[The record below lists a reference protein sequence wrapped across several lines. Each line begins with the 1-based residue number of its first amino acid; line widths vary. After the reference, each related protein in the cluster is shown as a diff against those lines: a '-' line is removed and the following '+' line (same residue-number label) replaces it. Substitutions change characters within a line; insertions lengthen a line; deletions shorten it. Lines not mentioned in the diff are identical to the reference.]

1 MTPSAGPRPNPLL
14 RNLIFL
20 GLCLFGASALVAA
33 LWRPAEIEGP
43 DPRKLAS
50 VSAEDFEK
58 ELTHLNASFRDQ
70 WQKYSVEPVDAV
82 DSLAVARRLSLAL
95 TGTIPSLEEIRKL
108 EAIPEAQHIAW
119 WVEYL
124 LEDRRSADYLA
135 ERFARAYVGV
145 ENGPFL
151 VYRRNPLVS
160 WLSDQFHD
168 NRPYDELAREL
179 IASKGIWTSSPASN
193 FITVTIDQNAQ
204 KGGPDEI
211 KLAARVTRAFLGV
224 RIDCM
229 QCHDDKFGDRWKQ
242 KDFHQLAAFF
252 SEAEV
257 ALSGVRDKKGVVY
270 EARYRG
276 KTEEEPVSAKVPFA
290 EDLYPA
296 DGKGTPREKL
306 ATWVTHPENSAFA
319 RATVNRI
326 WALMFNRPLIEAVD
340 DLPLDGP
347 FPPGMEILADDLVA
361 HDFDL
366 RRLIR
371 LIATSDVYQLDSRA
385 PDSGDEVTE
394 RQRQHWAA
402 FPLTRMRPE
411 QMAGSIS
418 QSASLA
424 AIDADAHI
432 VRKLASFGEQTNF
445 VERYGDLGEDEFGE
459 TSGTIPQRLLM
470 MNGQVV
476 SERTKQNMVMNA
488 STRIGALS
496 PNNGIAVDTA
506 FLATLTRPPTTD
518 ERKHFVSTL
527 EGTEGDAR
535 ARAMEDVY
543 WTLLNS
549 TEFSWNH

>member
-1 MTPSAGPRPNPLL
+1 MTQSVGPHPHSLL

-33 LWRPAEIEGP
+33 LWRPAGIQGP
-43 DPRKLAS
+43 SPDKLSGLAD
-50 VSAEDFEK
+50 EDFQTT
-58 ELTHLNASFRDQ
+58 LTKLNASFTNE
-70 WQKYSVEPVDAV
+70 WQKYSVDPVDSV

-95 TGTIPSLEEIRKL
+95 AGTIPSLEEIRKL
-108 EAIPEAQHIAW
+108 EALSEDQRVSW

-124 LEDRRSADYLA
+124 LQDRRSADYLA

-151 VYRRNPLVS
+151 VYRRNPFVS
-160 WLSDQFHD
+160 WLSDQFHG

-179 IASKGIWTSSPASN
+179 IASEGIWTSDPASN
-193 FITVTIDQNAQ
+193 FITVTIDQND
-204 KGGPDEI
+204 KEGGPDEI

-270 EARYRG
+270 ETRFRG
-276 KTEEEPVSAKVPFA
+276 KTENEPVSAKVPFF

-296 DGKGTPREKL
+296 EAKGTPREKL
-306 ATWVTHPENSAFA
+306 ATWVTHPQNSAFA

-340 DLPLDGP
+340 DLPLEGP
-347 FPPGMEILADDLVA
+347 FPSGMEILAEDLVT

-366 RRLIR
+366 RRLVR
-371 LIATSDVYQLDSRA
+371 LIASSEVYQLDSRA
-385 PDSGDEVTE
+385 PDSNDEVSKK
-394 RQRQHWAA
+394 QGQHWAA
-402 FPLTRMRPE
+402 FPLTRIRPE

-424 AIDADAHI
+424 AIASDAHI
-432 VRKLASFGEQTNF
+432 VRKLVSLIEQNNF
-445 VERYGDLGEDEFGE
+445 VKRYGDLGEDEFGE
-459 TSGTIPQRLLM
+459 TAGTIPQRLLM

-476 SERTKQNMVMNA
+476 RDRTQQNMIMNA

-496 PNNGIAVDTA
+496 PDDGTAVDTA
-506 FLATLTRPPTTD
+506 FLATLSRRPSEE
-518 ERKHFVSTL
+518 ERQYFTSTL
-527 EGTEGDAR
+527 EETKGDQR
-535 ARAMEDVY
+535 SRAMEDLY

>member
-1 MTPSAGPRPNPLL
+1 MTQSVGPHPNPLM
-14 RNLIFL
+14 RNVIFL
-20 GLCLFGASALVAA
+20 GLCLFGAGALVAA
-33 LWRPAEIEGP
+33 LWRPAEVGGP
-43 DPRKLAS
+43 SPQKLAA
-50 VSAEDFEK
+50 VANEDFQQT
-58 ELTHLNASFRDQ
+58 LANLDAAFHSD
-70 WQKYSVEPVDAV
+70 WQKYSIEPVDAA
-82 DSLAVARRLSLAL
+82 DTMAIARRLSLAL
-95 TGTIPSLEEIRKL
+95 TGTIPSLEEIRKI
-108 EAIPEAQHIAW
+108 EALPEDQQITW

-135 ERFARAYVGV
+135 ERFARAFVGV

-151 VYRRNPLVS
+151 VYRRNPFVS
-160 WLSDQFHD
+160 WLSDQLHS
-168 NRPYDELAREL
+168 NRPYDELARDL
-179 IASKGIWTSSPASN
+179 IASQGIWTSEPASN
-193 FITVTIDQNAQ
+193 FITVTIDQNNDR
-204 KGGPDEI
+204 GGPDEI

-257 ALSGVRDKKGVVY
+257 GLSGVLDKKGAIY
-270 EARYRG
+270 ETRYRG

-290 EDLYPA
+290 EDLYPDDA
-296 DGKGTPREKL
+296 KGTPREKL

-347 FPPGMEILADDLVA
+347 FPAGMEILADDLVA

-371 LIATSDVYQLDSRA
+371 LIAASEVYQRDSRA
-385 PDSGDEVTE
+385 PDPNDEVTSK
-394 RQRQHWAA
+394 QQNHWAA

-411 QMAGSIS
+411 QMARSIS
-418 QSASLA
+418 QSASLV

-445 VERYGDLGEDEFGE
+445 IKRYGDLGEDEFGE
-459 TSGTIPQRLLM
+459 TAGTIPQRLLM

-476 SERTKQNMVMNA
+476 SERTKNNMVMNA
-488 STRIGALS
+488 STRIGALA

-506 FLATLTRPPTTD
+506 FLATLTRRPTDD
-518 ERKHFVSTL
+518 ERSHFVATL
-527 EGTEGDAR
+527 DGTRADSR
-535 ARAMEDVY
+535 ARAMEDLY
-543 WTLLNS
+543 WSLLNS